1 MEPISNIDRV
11 VLLLR
16 QRLQERARLSG
27 QKTARKDHDAGAS
40 GLDNVQALA
49 AVDGVDDGQLGR
61 ALIQGILV
69 EQFGSEVINDAKF
82 QQVVDRVTETLAA
95 DESGSA
101 LLARM
106 VAELRGAAA

>member
-1 MEPISNIDRV
+1 MDPISNIDRV

-16 QRLQERARLSG
+16 QRLQERAKLGSS
-27 QKTARKDHDAGAS
+27 KAARNEQDPGAS

-69 EQFGSEVINDAKF
+69 EQFGSDVINDAKF
-82 QQVVDRVTETLAA
+82 QQVVDRVTETLAS
-95 DESGSA
+95 DEDGSQ
-101 LLARM
+101 LMAR
-106 VAELRGAAA
+106 VVGELRKS